1 MTTSLEVQGLT
12 KALKEAFLKVQG
24 LTKAL
29 KEAFVRTWILQKF
42 NTNLKIIYSWMWK
55 KKLFY

>member
-29 KEAFVRTWILQKF
+29 KEAFVRT
-42 NTNLKIIYSWMWK
+42 
-55 KKLFY
+55 